1 MWLRS
6 GDCAALQLGYRCV
19 HSYLSEWCFF
29 LTCSSLKLIQSHF
42 SFFFFFFLILVGK
55 KKEGKQSIFLFYF
68 FLGNERTWMRSEIV
82 RCSLYKLGQIFFLE
96 EAWIW
101 KPLFWRS
108 LDNYEPRKKSK
119 MMHPF
124 NNYKQNTFN
133 KTVAMVIENSYIK
146 TKPNNSS
153 QILQKL
159 IFLFPNQGYLGD
171 SKVTC

>member
-1 MWLRS
+1 
-6 GDCAALQLGYRCV
+6 
-19 HSYLSEWCFF
+19 
-29 LTCSSLKLIQSHF
+29 
-42 SFFFFFFLILVGK
+42 
-55 KKEGKQSIFLFYF
+55 
-68 FLGNERTWMRSEIV
+68 
-82 RCSLYKLGQIFFLE
+82 
-96 EAWIW
+96 
-101 KPLFWRS
+101 
-108 LDNYEPRKKSK
+108 